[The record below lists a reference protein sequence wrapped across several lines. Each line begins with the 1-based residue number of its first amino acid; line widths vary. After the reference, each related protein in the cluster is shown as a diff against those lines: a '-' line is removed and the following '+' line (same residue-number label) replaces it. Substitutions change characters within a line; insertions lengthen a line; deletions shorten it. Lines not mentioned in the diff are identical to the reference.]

1 MPKHKN
7 WFWLAALVAACL
19 FDVLFWKQSFGVSFV
34 IWIAVLLAAGNI
46 LAWREGKK
54 AATASLVLTLLV
66 LAFAFVP
73 AWRSEPFTVAV
84 SVMLA
89 LGGLLLLSATFLNG
103 HWPFYRMWD
112 YFKNLFS
119 VVGGGLSRAI
129 LLGTKNT
136 TPPSLGTP
144 EVKKPSRKFWAV
156 VRGLFIALP
165 IVALLAILLSSADP
179 VFGDWLKTILNLDK
193 LPEYLFR
200 AFYVAMITSFLVGV
214 FLHAILPTG
223 ETRKPDTQQAWMK
236 PFLGW
241 TETGIILGAVD
252 LLFLAFVFIQVRYLF
267 GGTANI
273 NETGY
278 TFADYARR
286 GFFELVAVAVISMGL
301 YLGLHTVS
309 KREKRSSNAGFTI
322 LSVLLMA
329 NVLVILA
336 SSLQRLMLYEDAYGF
351 SRLRTYT
358 HVFIFFLAALILVTI
373 VLELIRRRGHFALA
387 LLVTSLGFSATLA
400 VMNVDGFIAQK
411 NISRAAAGEELDVPH
426 LVSLSADAVPVLVK
440 NYLDTSTPKKVKDAL
455 GATLA
460 CVTQLEL
467 DPGEKTWQGFNLGVS
482 NGYQLLQ
489 SNKAAWSHY
498 KLMDDGNRG
507 WYFLQDGEEINCTA
521 TDWMD

>member
-1 MPKHKN
+1 MPKHKT
-7 WFWLAALVAACL
+7 WFWLAALVAGFL
-19 FDVLFWKQSFGVSFV
+19 FDFLFWKKPFGISFL
-34 IWIAVLLAAGNI
+34 IWIIVLLTAGNL

-54 AATASLVLTLLV
+54 PATLSLVLTLLV

-73 AWRSEPFTVAV
+73 AWRNEPFTVAV

-89 LGGLLLLSATFLNG
+89 FGGLLLMSATFLNG

-119 VVGGGLSRAI
+119 VIGGGLSRAI
-129 LLGTKNT
+129 LLGNRNS
-136 TPPSLGTP
+136 TPPAIDAP
-144 EVKKPSRKFWAV
+144 ETKKTARKFWAV
-156 VRGLFIALP
+156 LRGLLIALP

-179 VFGDWLKTILNLDK
+179 VFGDWLKTILNLEK

-200 AFYVAMITSFLVGV
+200 AFYIALITSFLVGV
-214 FLHAILPTG
+214 FLHAILPTSDAG
-223 ETRKPDTQQAWMK
+223 KPETQQAWMK

-241 TETGIILGAVD
+241 TETCIILGAVD

-267 GGTANI
+267 GGAANI

-286 GFFELVAVAVISMGL
+286 GFFELVAVAVISLGL

-309 KREKRSSNAGFTI
+309 KREKRAANIGFTA

-336 SSLQRLMLYEDAYGF
+336 SSLQRLMLYEAAYGF

-358 HVFIFFLAALILVTI
+358 HVFIFFLAALIVVTI
-373 VLELIRRRGHFALA
+373 VLELGRRRGHFALA
-387 LLVTSLGFSATLA
+387 LLVTVLGFSATLA
-400 VMNVDGFIAQK
+400 VMNVDGFIAKK
-411 NISRAAAGEELDVPH
+411 NISRATAGEDLDVPH

-440 NYLDTSTPKKVKDAL
+440 NYLDPATPDQVKDAL
-455 GATLA
+455 GGTLA
-460 CVTQLEL
+460 CVTKLEQ
-467 DPGEKTWQGFNLGVS
+467 DPAERGWQGFNLGLTS
-482 NGYQLLQ
+482 GYQSLQ
-489 SNKAAWSHY
+489 SNKAAWS
-498 KLMDDGNRG
+498 KVQLLDDGNRG
-507 WYFLQDGEEINCTA
+507 WYFVQNGVEINCTA
-521 TDWMD
+521 PDWMD